1 MIPAL
6 SPPAETPRGRSRT
19 SSMRLFVAPPLRRS
33 CVALLL
39 PALAHA
45 FLPVLPLR
53 TLSGPSRRA
62 LPRAP
67 RSGSLN
73 VVMDAG
79 VVMDADPNFPEDAYQ
94 QVFVAEFIHV
104 RKSLNTLLKLWL
116 MGKPDGAKGWSG
128 TGELEA
134 KPASAVKSAAVECD
148 SSAPSPC
155 LRGPARQSPGCA
167 AHVIPAAE
175 ESSSYFAAP
184 GATRSRRSCGVADAD
199 PNCGQ
204 AHLWHAGLDHRRGRA
219 RESLAALELAAL
231 IQQQRA
237 ADQVRINRSFVSSR
251 RVS

>member
-1 MIPAL
+1 
-6 SPPAETPRGRSRT
+6 
-19 SSMRLFVAPPLRRS
+19 MRLFVAPPLRRS

-73 VVMDAG
+73 VVMDAE
-79 VVMDADPNFPEDAYQ
+79 PNFPEDAYQ

-128 TGELEA
+128 SGELEA
-134 KPASAVKSAAVECD
+134 KHASAVKSAAVECD

-155 LRGPARQSPGCA
+155 IRGPARQSPGCA

-175 ESSSYFAAP
+175 ESSSYFAAS

-231 IQQQRA
+231 LQQQRA
-237 ADQVRINRSFVSSR
+237 ADQVRINRSFVSPR

>member
-1 MIPAL
+1 
-6 SPPAETPRGRSRT
+6 
-19 SSMRLFVAPPLRRS
+19 MRLFVAPPLRRS
-33 CVALLL
+33 CVTLLL

-53 TLSGPSRRA
+53 TLSGPSRGA

-73 VVMDAG
+73 VVMDAERS
-79 VVMDADPNFPEDAYQ
+79 AEPNFPEDAYQ

-148 SSAPSPC
+148 SSAPSPIA
-155 LRGPARQSPGCA
+155 LRT
-167 AHVIPAAE
+167 PAAVCTGG
-175 ESSSYFAAP
+175 SS
-184 GATRSRRSCGVADAD
+184 
-199 PNCGQ
+199 
-204 AHLWHAGLDHRRGRA
+204 HLRA
-219 RESLAALELAAL
+219 RSGYCS
-231 IQQQRA
+231 IQR
-237 ADQVRINRSFVSSR
+237 DQCEDIDVQA
-251 RVS
+251 